1 MRRVAAASRAA
12 LPVFPWLCPEL
23 GGRIQATDPV
33 SLNLPTQPG
42 EDPASV
48 VLPPPSFFHP
58 PYFCDRTIIFITWGW
73 GAKREAGDPRV
84 GT

>member
-48 VLPPPSFFHP
+48 VLPTPILLPP
-58 PYFCDRTIIFITWGW
+58 TLLL
-73 GAKREAGDPRV
+73 
-84 GT
+84 

>member
-1 MRRVAAASRAA
+1 MAAASRAA

-48 VLPPPSFFHP
+48 VLHSPPILLP
-58 PYFCDRTIIFITWGW
+58 PTLLL
-73 GAKREAGDPRV
+73 
-84 GT
+84 